1 MKNALLNYENQ
12 FFLNNSTISGILSV
26 DGSYSINYAPIKT
39 IGVGYNKQV
48 IAEVPVA
55 NFSINKYL
63 LYNEPFLNFTGEN
76 SITKTAI
83 SFKGS
88 LNYNNT
94 RFGFASGYLNSFNLS
109 CSVGEIPSTKSDII
123 IFGDVGPNYNA
134 SGNLKA
140 PYISVPQV
148 KDIILTC
155 SGSSSN
161 RITNFDYSIGCAKR
175 PIYVLNQ
182 SGYNFNPI
190 SGPTGPTTPLPNY
203 IPSEVL
209 LDLPIEIDA
218 SFTLEVDDYISKN
231 LYNIL
236 NNDADANFSISIF
249 GTVFEDQTLSVNG
262 SNLTVNNG
270 INILTYRKAVGINM
284 FNQSFNNVKLISQE
298 FNSNADDVLS
308 VKLNYK
314 GYLNN

>member
-1 MKNALLNYENQ
+1 MKNAILNYENQ
-12 FFLNNSTISGILSV
+12 FFLNNSTISGITSV
-26 DGSYSINYAPIKT
+26 DGSYTINYAPIKT

-55 NFSINKYL
+55 SFSISKYL

-76 SITKTAI
+76 PITKTAL

-94 RFGFASGYLNSFNLS
+94 RFGFSSGYLNSFNLS
-109 CSVGEIPSTKSDII
+109 CSVGEIPTTRSDIVVY
-123 IFGDVGPNYNA
+123 GDVGPNYNA

-148 KDIILTC
+148 KDIILSC
-155 SGSSSN
+155 SGSSTN
-161 RITNFDYSIGCAKR
+161 RITSFDYSIDCPKQ
-175 PIYVLNQ
+175 PVYTLYQ
-182 SGYNFNPI
+182 SGYSYNA
-190 SGPTGPTTPLPNY
+190 PTGPTAPLPNY

-209 LDLPIEIDA
+209 LNLPIEINA
-218 SFTLEVDDYISKN
+218 SFTLEVDDYQSQL
-231 LYNIL
+231 LYSRL
-236 NNDADANFSISIF
+236 NNDADSSFSISIN
-249 GTVFEDQTLSVNG
+249 GTVFEDQSLSVNNQELIVDG
-262 SNLTVNNG
+262 DKSLFV
-270 INILTYRKAVGINM
+270 YRKSVGINM
-284 FNQSFNNVKLISQE
+284 FNQSFSNVKLVSQE
-298 FNSNADDVLS
+298 FNSNADDILS